1 MAVATTASTKLERP
15 ELPATPLLGIGPAS
29 QSTRRLIVAR
39 SCCRSLNDHGGFAHA
54 ARQAAPTSPEGRR
67 RPTDP
72 AADAGGAP
80 LDAGC
85 AGNRRRA
92 ARQSMPARV
101 QACAAFARRD
111 RRRRPARKIACGSG
125 YLLGMSGGP
134 RLLSFAARFHGGL
147 RHGPAR
153 LRDRRQAVEV
163 ACQRVGRLALSSGPA
178 PAHRGRNG

>member
-1 MAVATTASTKLERP
+1 MAVATTASTKLERQSCQRRRCS
-15 ELPATPLLGIGPAS
+15 ASGPAS

-39 SCCRSLNDHGGFAHA
+39 SCCRSLTIMGGFGPRSSTGSSDSSGGEA
-54 ARQAAPTSPEGRR
+54 SPA
-67 RPTDP
+67 DP

-85 AGNRRRA
+85 AAIDAGGA
-92 ARQSMPARV
+92 AIDAGASA
-101 QACAAFARRD
+101 ACAALRAETGAAG
-111 RRRRPARKIACGSG
+111 PARKIACGSG

-153 LRDRRQAVEV
+153 PPRSPSGGR
-163 ACQRVGRLALSSGPA
+163 GRLPARRSSRALSGPG
-178 PAHRGRNG
+178 PAHRGRNR